1 MEKLK
6 GTLSKKETLNA
17 ELQSNKKLSGK
28 MASTRY
34 EKDYEKLINHPTLN
48 GFEIVGDKT
57 SEDYKLQDEM
67 DIITEQDIDK
77 IIFG

>member
-17 ELQSNKKLSGK
+17 ELQSNNKLSGK

-34 EKDYEKLINHPTLN
+34 AKDYNKLINHPTLN
-48 GFEIVGDKT
+48 GIEIIGDKT
-57 SEDYKLQDEM
+57 SQDYNLQEELDLVS
-67 DIITEQDIDK
+67 EQDIDN
-77 IIFG
+77 IIYG